1 MRDLEFIGFANYIKA
16 IFNDQYAINGMKLT
30 IKFVTFAV
38 PLQLALAI
46 LIASLLNTK
55 LKGTKVVR
63 TMVYLPVVLS
73 GAVAGQMWKYMY
85 SEDFGGVINYF
96 LSFLGVQVSWLT
108 DFNMALYSVALTGIW
123 AVGIP
128 MILFLAGLKAIPK
141 TYYESA
147 EIDGAGAFA
156 RFFHIT
162 LPLLTPTILYNLVQL
177 TIINFQCIA
186 PFMVIT
192 GGGPANAT
200 KVFSLHEYEQAFKY
214 LRMGYASSLSWV
226 MFAVILT
233 TTLIIMKTSKY
244 WVHYET
250 DRG

>member
-1 MRDLEFIGFANYIKA
+1 MAEYFFLPFVMKSYYDKMNGESSYVDYSKNKATMEKKLLTVDFYLYYHGSLDSLFSLLVPCYFLYLLVFFKWDYMRDLEFIGFANYIKA

-156 RFFHIT
+156 RFFFT
-162 LPLLTPTILYNLVQL
+162 LHYLY
-177 TIINFQCIA
+177 
-186 PFMVIT
+186 
-192 GGGPANAT
+192 
-200 KVFSLHEYEQAFKY
+200 
-214 LRMGYASSLSWV
+214 
-226 MFAVILT
+226 
-233 TTLIIMKTSKY
+233 
-244 WVHYET
+244 
-250 DRG
+250 